1 MQYDLSH
8 PTQPDHQNFFGPIQ
22 DDEALF
28 LYSLVRCC
36 RISTILE
43 IGGGTGYSALNF
55 LKSIQYAQGKVYTV
69 DINPVPKLA
78 NNHKVITKDI
88 KDLKPED
95 LDNCKIDLIFFDCH
109 NISQLEIY
117 FKMLQ
122 AGIADDQTILIL
134 HDTNLHYAP
143 YAKWGHY
150 VSEEDGY
157 AHQPVEV
164 VMANYFKEIGYD
176 VFSIRTNKSK
186 HSEQFP
192 VRHGLSICRKFKKIK
207 II

>member
-8 PTQPDHQNFFGPIQ
+8 LTQPDHQNFFGPIQ

-28 LYSLVRCC
+28 LYSLIRCS
-36 RISTILE
+36 RISKILE
-43 IGGGTGYSALNF
+43 IGGGIGYSALNF
-55 LKSIQYAQGKVYTV
+55 LKAIQYTQGCVYTV
-69 DINPVPKLA
+69 DINPVPRLA

-88 KDLKPED
+88 KDLVPED
-95 LDNCKIDLIFFDCH
+95 LNNSTIDLVFFDCH

-117 FKMLQ
+117 YKLIKKQ
-122 AGIADDQTILIL
+122 IINETTILAL

-150 VSEEDGY
+150 ITEEDGY
-157 AHQPVEV
+157 AHQPIEII
-164 VMANYFKEIGYD
+164 MLNHFKDIGYD
-176 VFSIRTNKSK
+176 VFSIRTDRSK

-192 VRHGLSICRKFKKIK
+192 VRHGLSICQRFKKIN
-207 II
+207 IT